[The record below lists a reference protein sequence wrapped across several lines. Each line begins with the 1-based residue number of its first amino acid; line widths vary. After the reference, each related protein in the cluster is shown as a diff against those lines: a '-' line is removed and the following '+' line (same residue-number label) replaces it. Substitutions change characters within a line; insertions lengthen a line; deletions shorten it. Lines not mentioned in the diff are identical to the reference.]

1 MLALLFIDGIHR
13 RFVELLRLIEDSG
26 ILADGI
32 VDFSDAVAKSPSQ
45 SQMPFDTCFRQKVEA
60 VNHIVFAPDT
70 VNPPEPLDEPHGIPV
85 EVVINNFVAIL

>member
-13 RFVELLRLIEDSG
+13 RFVELLRFIKDSG

-32 VDFSDAVAKSPSQ
+32 VDFLNAVAESRSQ
-45 SQMPFDTCFRQKVEA
+45 PQMPFDTGFWQKVEA

-70 VNPPEPLDEPHGIPV
+70 VNAPEPLDEPHGIPV
-85 EVVINNFVAIL
+85 EVVVNNFVAIL